1 MSSLTSTLSSADR
14 PGTVTVDTLL
24 PAVSV
29 SGLEKSY
36 GAIHALKGVDLDIV
50 SGEVHGLVGANGAG
64 KSTLVRSLAGLEQPD
79 AGVILVGGDSVSIS
93 SPAAATRLGLAFIHQ
108 ELNLVESFTASQ
120 NIMLGSHKGRA
131 LVRRGLDGVHLAAQ
145 QAARQI
151 GIDFK
156 LDKPVSQL
164 TVHQK
169 WLVSI
174 ARALVHDCTVIVM
187 DEPTASLDA
196 DESRRLLDVARGL
209 AADGVAVVFI
219 SHRLDE
225 VLWLC
230 DRVTAFRDGRVSARI
245 DRAELTRP
253 ALVEAIVGR
262 AVAENPEPHDSTREI
277 HASAPTALTVRGARR
292 GRMLENVDLDLREGE
307 LLGIAGLVGS
317 GRTELLRV
325 IFGADRLESGTM
337 TVFGVPHAPRSI
349 ADGIRHGLAFVSEE
363 RRAEALFLD
372 LPVSSNLHITTWRKW
387 RHRGLPLIS
396 TRKAESAAKKTT
408 EQLGVVLR
416 EGGVR
421 QKIGGLSGGNQQKVV
436 IGRWLQTGPR
446 ILLLDE
452 PTRGVDIGARTEIYA
467 RIREIARS
475 GMSVIVV
482 SSELEELLECD
493 RVVVMSAGRTVGE
506 LEGEAIS
513 VNDMLQLCYR

>member
-1 MSSLTSTLSSADR
+1 MSSLTSTLNSADR
-14 PGTVTVDTLL
+14 TGADTVDTVL
-24 PAVSV
+24 PVVSV

-36 GAIHALKGVDLDIV
+36 GAIRALKGVDLQILP
-50 SGEVHGLVGANGAG
+50 GEVHGLIGANGAG

-79 AGVILVGGDSVSIS
+79 AGEILVGGEAVSIS
-93 SPAAATRLGLAFIHQ
+93 SPAAANRLRLAFIHQ
-108 ELNLVESFTASQ
+108 ELNLVDSFTASQ
-120 NIMLGSHKGRA
+120 NILLGTHKGRA
-131 LVRRGLDGVHLAAQ
+131 LVRRGLDGVHPAAQ
-145 QAARQI
+145 RAARQI
-151 GIDFK
+151 GIDFR
-156 LDKPVSQL
+156 LDRPVAQL

-174 ARALVHDCTVIVM
+174 ARALVHDCRLIVM

-196 DESRRLLDVARGL
+196 DESQRLLDVARGL
-209 AADGVAVVFI
+209 AADGVAVVFV

-225 VLWLC
+225 VLGLC

-245 DRAELTRP
+245 DRSSLTRP
-253 ALVEAIVGR
+253 ALVQAIVGR
-262 AVAENPEPHDSTREI
+262 DLAESSRGLDSPREI
-277 HASAPTALTVRGARR
+277 SASAPAALTVRGARR
-292 GRMLENVDLDLREGE
+292 GRMLENADLDLKSGE

-337 TVFGVPHAPRSI
+337 TVFGEPYSPRSI
-349 ADGIRHGLAFVSEE
+349 SAGIRHGLAFVSEE

-372 LPVSSNLHITTWRKW
+372 LPVSSNLHVTTWRKW
-387 RHRGLPLIS
+387 RRRGLPLIS
-396 TRKAESAAKKTT
+396 TRKADSAARATT

-421 QKIGGLSGGNQQKVV
+421 QNIGGLSGGNQQKVV
-436 IGRWLQTGPR
+436 IGRWLQAGPR

-506 LEGEAIS
+506 LEGDAIS
-513 VNDMLQLCYR
+513 VNNMLQLCYR